1 MLELFISLIL
11 LFAVAV
17 GIYYGICHLIRLFAG
32 CDFDEA
38 TVKLHNFLNG
48 TATIDYCIENDESFV
63 SAIWQAVE
71 SIVDNSTFTR
81 LQKLSQTAI
90 GTPLLFY
97 GKYNGL
103 SSINVSVFLGSENE
117 KQALMH
123 VIGNVVR
130 TYLHTHGI
138 CDVILTEWKTRH
150 DLNMPYLQICYARNK
165 EERKTL
171 ISVSENEKQMII
183 RQQAAVID
191 TDDSE
196 DLINE

>member
-1 MLELFISLIL
+1 MLQLIFGIVIIFIVV
-11 LFAVAV
+11 VAL
-17 GIYYGICHLIRLFAG
+17 YYGVCHVIRIWTG

-48 TATIDYCIENDESFV
+48 TATISYCIENDESFV

-90 GTPLLFY
+90 GTPLLFF

-103 SSINVSVFLGSENE
+103 SSINISVFLGNESE

-123 VIGNVVR
+123 VVSNVVK
-130 TYLHTHGI
+130 TYLHTHGL
-138 CDVILTEWKTRH
+138 CSVILAEWKTRN
-150 DLNMPYLQICYARNK
+150 DLNMPYLQICYACNK
-165 EERKTL
+165 DERKTL
-171 ISVSENEKQMII
+171 MMVSENEKQIII

-196 DLINE
+196 DLTNE